1 MLTFTI
7 RGFNLNLHF
16 NTTAPELE
24 QAASFYGI
32 YSRIAK
38 KLGVTPQHVRHV
50 AKGLGKSKRVS
61 AALDREIR
69 RIRNKV
75 SERAA

>member
-1 MLTFTI
+1 MLSFTI
-7 RGFNLNLHF
+7 RGFNLSLHI
-16 NTTAPELE
+16 NTTTPELE
-24 QAASFYGI
+24 QAARFYGI
-32 YSRIAK
+32 YSRVAR
-38 KLGVTPQHVRHV
+38 KLGVTPQHVRHI

-69 RIRNKV
+69 RIREKS